1 MVINM
6 KEKDNKILSENTKND
21 KTPENKPSLSEMYYG
36 SNTDTFAENDRIERE
51 YLSALYGDDMDM
63 LVKEIR
69 MTRAQY
75 IAEYNQI
82 QENYKKEMEGT
93 FKSLLFLTL
102 LFSITLL
109 ISTVFLIISSRL
121 GETGGSDEAVVAS
134 AFMILHRWV
143 LIISAPV
150 FIFFLLTLLKRIRDG
165 QQSRKQAMDKLE
177 KRKKEC
183 MAEGQYDV
191 KS

>member
-1 MVINM
+1 ME
-6 KEKDNKILSENTKND
+6 EKDNKILSENTEND
-21 KTPENKPSLSEMYYG
+21 IMPESKSILSDKYYG
-36 SNTDTFAENDRIERE
+36 NNLDTFAENDKIERE

-69 MTRAQY
+69 MTRTQY

-82 QENYKKEMEGT
+82 HENYKKEMEGT

-109 ISTVFLIISSRL
+109 ISAVLLIISSRL

-134 AFMILHRWV
+134 AFLILHRWV
-143 LIISAPV
+143 LIIAAPV

-165 QQSRKQAMDKLE
+165 QLSRTQALDRLE

>member
-183 MAEGQYDV
+183 MAEGQYDI

>member
-1 MVINM
+1 M
-6 KEKDNKILSENTKND
+6 EDRSDKILSENTEND
-21 KTPENKPSLSEMYYG
+21 EVRESKPSLGDVYFG
-36 SNTDTFAENDRIERE
+36 NNLDTFAENDKIERE
-51 YLSALYGDDMDM
+51 YLSALYGEDMDII
-63 LVKEIR
+63 VKEIR
-69 MTRAQY
+69 MTRTQY

-82 QENYKKEMEGT
+82 QENYKKEMDGT

-109 ISTVFLIISSRL
+109 ISTVFWIISGRL
-121 GETGGSDEAVVAS
+121 GEIGGSDEAVVAS
-134 AFMILHRWV
+134 AFLILHRWV
-143 LIISAPV
+143 LIIAAPV

-165 QQSRKQAMDKLE
+165 QLARTQALDRLE

-183 MAEGQYDV
+183 MSEGQYDA

>member
-1 MVINM
+1 MINM

-82 QENYKKEMEGT
+82 HENYKKEMEGT

-165 QQSRKQAMDKLE
+165 QQSRKQAIDKLE

>member
-1 MVINM
+1 M